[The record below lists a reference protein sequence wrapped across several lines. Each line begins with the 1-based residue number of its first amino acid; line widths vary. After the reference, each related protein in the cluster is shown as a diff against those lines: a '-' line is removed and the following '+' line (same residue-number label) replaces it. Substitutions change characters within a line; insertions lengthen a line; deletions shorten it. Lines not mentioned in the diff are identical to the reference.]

1 MGTSGGLVLAHIQF
15 TDFDQVGQAL
25 NNFPLHCLPQVG
37 DNMHVIKTDM
47 FYRLEVEEV
56 LHILELHEPPVS
68 DHQVTISCKVLS
80 ERIRCSK

>member
-1 MGTSGGLVLAHIQF
+1 METSGGSILAHIQF

-25 NNFPLHCLPQVG
+25 HDFPLHCLPQVG
-37 DNMHVIKTDM
+37 DNMHVIKSDR

-56 LHILELHEPPVS
+56 LHILELREPAVS

-80 ERIRCSK
+80 ERI

>member
-1 MGTSGGLVLAHIQF
+1 METVGSSILAHIQF

-25 NNFPLHCLPQVG
+25 HNFPLRCLPHVG
-37 DNMHVIKTDM
+37 DNINVIQSDR

-56 LHILELHEPPVS
+56 LHVLEFLEPTVS

-80 ERIRCSK
+80 ERI